1 MRPVGQVSGVL
12 VNRRLQ
18 SAISGPLYEGKP
30 SPGAAAV
37 EVVLTL
43 LVAVPVSVFA
53 IERFTDVPNSNTL
66 HSPIAGWPR
75 SR

>member
-1 MRPVGQVSGVL
+1 M
-12 VNRRLQ
+12 
-18 SAISGPLYEGKP
+18 SAP
-30 SPGAAAV
+30 SPTRPSRFRLLIA
-37 EVVLTL
+37 VVLTL
-43 LVAVPVSVFA
+43 VVAVPVSVFA